1 MKIKVEMN
9 SKAQTPR
16 PLKPDQRS
24 SKTSQTDPTRAD
36 AEELN
41 QQIWRGFGK
50 FIDRITPWL
59 YEVGVLIFGSLI
71 ALNLLVQAALFTI
84 GPVDPAVMVA
94 TAAFALALPLNVTG
108 LLLLRLI
115 QEMKGARFEDELA
128 RALQEAGFVSD
139 QIPAPS
145 AFEDMRKKR
154 TGIVL
159 RLSSGIFALSIALTL
174 IGMMATLWHMAW
186 WIAAGFCIMVMIS
199 LLTAILAIASS
210 LPPESQEEK
219 GQKRSNRKEMTGA
232 SLG

>member
-1 MKIKVEMN
+1 MKIKVEMSSN
-9 SKAQTPR
+9 AQTPR

-24 SKTSQTDPTRAD
+24 SKMSQTDPTPAD

-59 YEVGVLIFGSLI
+59 YEVGILIFGSLI

-84 GPVDPAVMVA
+84 GPVDPAIMVA

-128 RALQEAGFVSD
+128 QALQEAGSVSD
-139 QIPAPS
+139 QIP
-145 AFEDMRKKR
+145 
-154 TGIVL
+154 T
-159 RLSSGIFALSIALTL
+159 T
-174 IGMMATLWHMAW
+174 
-186 WIAAGFCIMVMIS
+186 
-199 LLTAILAIASS
+199 
-210 LPPESQEEK
+210 EK
-219 GQKRSNRKEMTGA
+219 
-232 SLG
+232 